1 MNRKAYASI
10 LASIFLAISFLTS
23 CGSGSATAP
32 TIAITATSG
41 GGQNGVV
48 SVAFA
53 NPLVATVT
61 SNGTGMSGVTV
72 TFTAPPQT
80 GASGTFAG
88 GANRATTNASGVAI
102 SAVFT
107 ANGIAGTYTV
117 TASTAGTTS
126 TASFSETNK
135 AAAPAAIKATGGTP
149 QSATVLK
156 QFTNPLQA
164 MVVDSN
170 SNPVSGVLVTFTAPP
185 QTGASGTFAGG
196 ANTATTN
203 ASGMATSAVFTANG
217 TAGPYTVTATVGAL
231 APANFSL
238 TNTAGPMIA
247 ATGGTPQTVQ
257 VNQPFAMQLQATV
270 TQGGVGVSG
279 VTVTFTAPAQTGA
292 SGTFAGGVNTA
303 TTNASGVATSAVF
316 TANGIAGTYAVTAT
330 APGVSGTASFSLTN
344 TAAPMIAATGGTPQ
358 TVQVNQP
365 FAMQLQATVTAGG
378 VGVSGVTVTFTAPA
392 QTGASGTFAG
402 GVNTAT
408 TNASGV
414 ATSAVF
420 TANGIAGTY
429 AVTATA
435 PGVSGTAS
443 FSLTNTAA
451 PMIAATGGTPQTVQ
465 VNQPFAMQ
473 LQATVTAGGVGVSGV
488 TVTFTAP
495 AQTGASGTFAGGVN
509 TATTNASGVAT
520 SAVFTA
526 NGIAGTY
533 AVTATAPGVSGTA
546 DFSLTNTA
554 VPTYA
559 FYLSGME
566 AINYGPNFYAVAGS
580 VAIDVNGNVLYGE
593 QDYNDAFG
601 ITATDLILPG
611 SAALKVDPA
620 TGQGTLTLTT
630 NDILLGPGGSGIE
643 TVGVQFVNNS
653 HALIVQ
659 FDESATSSGSLDL
672 QTAPST
678 PLPGNASYAFT
689 LSGVDDICYCSV
701 VYGGV
706 FSTDVPGT
714 TLTGVYDVDDVGAA
728 TATVLGTTFSGA
740 AISPPD
746 GYGRG
751 TITGTGLAG
760 TLAYYIVGPE
770 AIRIID
776 MDANDSAFGSGFGQG
791 TKTFTNTSLVS
802 SVFAVQSNSFGFSYL
817 GPFAAAGSFTI
828 PAAGTFTGIGDDDEI
843 GFVAT
848 GTTIGGSYSI
858 SNAVGGTTYNGY
870 GSLTFLTP
878 LQDITNLGIY
888 MTDPKLNL
896 NDPNNMSSGL
906 GGALVADLDGY
917 TLNGT
922 GVLIPQTDTSPS
934 HFTGSTGTY
943 AFGAQDYFVCYGCEF
958 DFVGQGSFAAGAFS
972 GTGLLNDVF
981 DIFGSGLPDSGV
993 TFSGTPVPDTT
1004 PPGSST
1010 GRYTL
1015 FTPNYLLVTV
1025 AGSSGFFDVVIY
1037 QASGGQ
1043 LFWLNEDEDTLFLGP
1058 LEQQGSLAGVPGVK
1072 RSAAKSAKPKYK

>member
-1 MNRKAYASI
+1 M
-10 LASIFLAISFLTS
+10 
-23 CGSGSATAP
+23 
-32 TIAITATSG
+32 
-41 GGQNGVV
+41 
-48 SVAFA
+48 
-53 NPLVATVT
+53 
-61 SNGTGMSGVTV
+61 
-72 TFTAPPQT
+72 
-80 GASGTFAG
+80 
-88 GANRATTNASGVAI
+88 AI

-270 TQGGVGVSG
+270 TQ
-279 VTVTFTAPAQTGA
+279 
-292 SGTFAGGVNTA
+292 
-303 TTNASGVATSAVF
+303 
-316 TANGIAGTYAVTAT
+316 
-330 APGVSGTASFSLTN
+330 
-344 TAAPMIAATGGTPQ
+344 
-358 TVQVNQP
+358 
-365 FAMQLQATVTAGG
+365 
-378 VGVSGVTVTFTAPA
+378 
-392 QTGASGTFAG
+392 
-402 GVNTAT
+402 
-408 TNASGV
+408 
-414 ATSAVF
+414 
-420 TANGIAGTY
+420 
-429 AVTATA
+429 
-435 PGVSGTAS
+435 
-443 FSLTNTAA
+443 
-451 PMIAATGGTPQTVQ
+451 
-465 VNQPFAMQ
+465 
-473 LQATVTAGGVGVSGV
+473 GGVGVSGV

>member
-270 TQGGVGVSG
+270 TQ
-279 VTVTFTAPAQTGA
+279 
-292 SGTFAGGVNTA
+292 
-303 TTNASGVATSAVF
+303 
-316 TANGIAGTYAVTAT
+316 
-330 APGVSGTASFSLTN
+330 
-344 TAAPMIAATGGTPQ
+344 
-358 TVQVNQP
+358 
-365 FAMQLQATVTAGG
+365 GG